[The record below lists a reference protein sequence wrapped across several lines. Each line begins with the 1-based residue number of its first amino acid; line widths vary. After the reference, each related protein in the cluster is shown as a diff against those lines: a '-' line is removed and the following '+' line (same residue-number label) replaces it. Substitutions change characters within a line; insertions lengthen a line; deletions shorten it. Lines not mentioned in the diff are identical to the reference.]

1 MPRNPTKAKGASGP
15 CFKCGNTMYCNE
27 KEYQGLVSL
36 QWQDNN
42 GKAHYTRDGNCA
54 GAKDFSP
61 TINNMPSVAQQVTTQ
76 KVNWEE
82 VPEELTEDEQVLLG
96 GLKRMR
102 ILSYKDAK
110 EVHPDLDENSNTF
123 GQIVNA
129 GITHLVNLALV
140 KATKESN

>member
-1 MPRNPTKAKGASGP
+1 MPRNPTKEKGASGP

-54 GAKDFSP
+54 GSSP
-61 TINNMPSVAQQVTTQ
+61 TINNMPSVAQQVTTH

-82 VPEELTEDEQVLLG
+82 VGEITDDEGVLLG

-102 ILSYKDAK
+102 LLSYEDAK

>member
-1 MPRNPTKAKGASGP
+1 MPRNPNKEKGASGP

-54 GAKDFSP
+54 GGLP
-61 TINNMPSVAQQVTTQ
+61 TINNMPSVAQQVTTH

-82 VPEELTEDEQVLLG
+82 VGEITEDEQVLLG

-102 ILSYKDAK
+102 LLSFKDTK
-110 EVHPDLDENSNTF
+110 QVHPDLDENSNTF
-123 GQIVNA
+123 GTIVNA
-129 GITHLVNLALV
+129 GITHLINLDQV
-140 KATKESN
+140 KATKDCS

>member
-1 MPRNPTKAKGASGP
+1 MPRNPNKEKGASGP
-15 CFKCGNTMYCNE
+15 CFKCGNTMICNE

-54 GAKDFSP
+54 GSAP
-61 TINNMPSVAQQVTTQ
+61 TINNMPSVAQQVTTH

-82 VPEELTEDEQVLLG
+82 VGEITDDEGVLLG

-102 ILSYKDAK
+102 LLSYKDAK

-123 GQIVNA
+123 GTIVNA
-129 GITHLVNLALV
+129 GITHLINLAQV
-140 KATKESN
+140 KATKDCS